1 MGGRIHYMQM
11 EVSAMMGMT
20 QDLAPI
26 FFLIRQAVWEVCLSQ
41 INTWQARPVYLIYSL
56 KQ

>member
-20 QDLAPI
+20 RDLAPI
-26 FFLIRQAVWEVCLSQ
+26 FFLIRQAVWEVCLSR

-56 KQ
+56 KE